1 MGCLHCTKL
10 LPTRMIMLL
19 LLCRIRILQRSQETG
34 GKQVI
39 VEELA
44 RKGSEGYA
52 EDKPGSP
59 P

>member
-1 MGCLHCTKL
+1 MN
-10 LPTRMIMLL
+10 MLVR
-19 LLCRIRILQRSQETG
+19 LCRIRILQRSQETG
-34 GKQVI
+34 GMQVI
-39 VEELA
+39 VEELS

>member
-1 MGCLHCTKL
+1 MKHAILQ
-10 LPTRMIMLL
+10 TRMIMLL

-39 VEELA
+39 VEELS
-44 RKGSEGYA
+44 RKGSDGYA